1 MHTFAPISTHIHHT
15 MAQEHTTPKKAMNA
29 FLTFDTPKAKKQKVG
44 PFEIHFKVDPNST
57 MVILTD
63 LNMLDEWSCKMLYK
77 RYSFTSRKP
86 NNIEWAAGVT
96 SLR

>member
-15 MAQEHTTPKKAMNA
+15 MAQEHTTPEKAMNA
-29 FLTFDTPKAKKQKVG
+29 FLTLDTPKAKKQKVG
-44 PFEIHFKVDPNST
+44 PFEIHFKVDSNGT
-57 MVILTD
+57 VIILTD
-63 LNMLDEWSCKMLYK
+63 LSVLDEWSRKTLYK

-86 NNIEWAAGVT
+86 NDIEWAAGVT